1 MPGSPS
7 PTPRGSWRTR
17 RPSWAACTGPSYLTW
32 GTPDQSTAWAEQLH
46 KNSPHGWKL
55 CKLRW
60 SGQTRITILSDT
72 LKGRLIKNINRALDF
87 FYFSFASCLALVGVY
102 VGWGSCKSN
111 SKPRDFWRFG
121 AFFNTLHFWGR
132 RGVPFPSIHQQT
144 ITSQLRQTIPLLSW
158 AWMKRRGERWLI
170 SITKPKV
177 G

>member
-17 RPSWAACTGPSYLTW
+17 MPSWAACTGPSYLTW

-46 KNSPHGWKL
+46 ENSPHGWKL

-121 AFFNTLHFWGR
+121 AFFNTLHFGAEEEFLSQAFTNKRSQASSGKLFPYCPGR
-132 RGVPFPSIHQQT
+132 GWRGV
-144 ITSQLRQTIPLLSW
+144 
-158 AWMKRRGERWLI
+158 AKDD
-170 SITKPKV
+170 
-177 G
+177 